1 MKKLISILLVVL
13 LALTFVACDEQTKD
27 DKQSGDGTSVTT
39 GNPDSTGDP
48 TDTSRDDDS
57 TDSDTSGSDTSGDDT
72 SGGNTSSGDNSQTN
86 PPDDDKPAEPIK
98 ADVFHRDHYYEFV
111 WEEKDSANGV
121 LTISEYMIASADDMA
136 GMGLSGELTYK
147 QNILTYNVT
156 YTKNADG
163 VYIAEGAV
171 VSAASAAEGESA
183 AAFIQMMKAG
193 LGDSQLDVLTG
204 RVLDGEVLTSKE
216 DIENYIWEF
225 DVNVKVTFTVED
237 GKMVVSEYVKNYT
250 SWGFMAPTKEVCHI
264 ENDIVRTFDEYERD
278 ALVRITTYRENG
290 VIEKE
295 DFYSDGEISS
305 TDYYDENGDMI
316 MNNEQI
322 G

>member
-1 MKKLISILLVVL
+1 MKKLISILLVML
-13 LALTFVACDEQTKD
+13 LAISFVACDKQNPD
-27 DKQSGDGTSVTT
+27 DSQSGDGSSVTT

-48 TDTSRDDDS
+48 TDTSGNG
-57 TDSDTSGSDTSGDDT
+57 DTTGGDTSGDDT
-72 SGGNTSSGDNSQTN
+72 SDGDGSQTN
-86 PPDDDKPAEPIK
+86 PPDDDKPAEKIK

-111 WEEKDSANGV
+111 WEEKDSADGV

-136 GMGLSGELTYK
+136 GMGLSGALTYK
-147 QNILTYNVT
+147 QTILTYNVT

-163 VYIAEGAV
+163 VYVAEGAV
-171 VSAASAAEGESA
+171 VSAASAVEGESA
-183 AAFIQMMKAG
+183 AAFIQMMKAN

-225 DVNVKVTFTVED
+225 DVNVKVTFTVSD

-264 ENDIVRTFDEYERD
+264 ANDVVCAFDEYEND
-278 ALVRITTYRENG
+278 ELVMITTYRENG

-295 DFYSDGEISS
+295 DYYSGGAISS
-305 TDYYDENGDMI
+305 TDHYDENGDMI
-316 MNNEQI
+316 MNNDV

>member
-13 LALTFVACDEQTKD
+13 LALTFVACDEQNKD

-48 TDTSRDDDS
+48 TYTNENGDS
-57 TDSDTSGSDTSGDDT
+57 TGDGT
-72 SGGNTSSGDNSQTN
+72 SGGDDSQTN
-86 PPDDDKPAEPIK
+86 PPDDDKPAEKIK
-98 ADVFHRDHYYEFV
+98 TDVFHQDHYYEFV
-111 WEEKDSANGV
+111 WKETDSSNGV
-121 LTISEYMIASADDMA
+121 LTISEYMIATADEMA

-163 VYIAEGAV
+163 VYVAEGAV
-171 VSAASAAEGESA
+171 ASATSAVEGESA
-183 AAFIQMMKAG
+183 AAFIQKMKES

-225 DVNVKVTFTVED
+225 DNTVKVTFTVVD

-250 SWGFMAPTKEVCHI
+250 SWGFEAPTKEVCHI
-264 ENDIVRTFDEYERD
+264 ENAVVRSFDEYERD
-278 ALVRITTYRENG
+278 ELVQISTYRENG
-290 VIEKE
+290 IIEKRDIYWE
-295 DFYSDGEISS
+295 GNVSN
-305 TDYYDENGDMI
+305 TVNYDENGEEI
-316 MNNEQI
+316 ENN